1 MCVAMQYAL
10 DAGPAIPLSKCEG
23 LAHRFRLGSPFDQ
36 PSTFKFQILNMP
48 DFREHVEFLISTP
61 QDHSGDHA
69 LERWTSCVRVV
80 CTPCKTCSFKG

>member
-1 MCVAMQYAL
+1 MWQYAL
-10 DAGPAIPLSKCEG
+10 DAGPAIPLSISSRG
-23 LAHRFRLGSPFDQ
+23 AQIGFALRPTFNV
-36 PSTFKFQILNMP
+36 STFKFQIQILNMP

-80 CTPCKTCSFKG
+80 CMPCKTCSLKG